1 MAKRYRDKT
10 TKEDISGA
18 FKRDVVK
25 FDGAAVNDTI
35 SFPKGFLE
43 SATKAQL
50 ISIGIES
57 YEHVEPVPEPY
68 VPTADELLDDEYPP
82 LQKYQFDAMV
92 DYLGLDAAI
101 DNVINSMPD
110 GIEKSLTK
118 SLRKNGVDGYF
129 RRSSQLFASIA
140 ANPDVPIDDDGINAA
155 WSTAGSL

>member
-1 MAKRYRDKT
+1 MT
-10 TKEDISGA
+10 TVTKHRWIETQEDVSGA
-18 FKRDVVK
+18 FKSP
-25 FDGAAVNDTI
+25 DGT
-35 SFPKGFLE
+35 SFPRNWLE
-43 SATKAQL
+43 LATDTDKAGA
-50 ISIGIES
+50 GIEA
-57 YEHVEPVPEPY
+57 YEFTLPEPE
-68 VPTADELLDDEYPP
+68 PPAAGELLDKDYPP
-82 LQKYQFDAMV
+82 LAKYQFDAMV
-92 DYLGLDAAI
+92 DFLDLDAAI